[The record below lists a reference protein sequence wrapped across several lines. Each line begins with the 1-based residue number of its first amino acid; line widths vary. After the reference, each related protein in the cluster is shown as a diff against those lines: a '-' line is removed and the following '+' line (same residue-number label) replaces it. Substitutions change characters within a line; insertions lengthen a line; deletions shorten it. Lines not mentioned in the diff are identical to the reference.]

1 MRIKLLCLALLTF
14 GISQA
19 QIELVPDPCDIN
31 SGTLTFKY
39 GELGDYSVFDPLS
52 DPNLYLYT
60 GLQTDAD
67 PLTWDYHDDFTNV
80 STLIPLTYDS
90 SLGYYVATFNPATRN
105 YIEEPMLNT
114 TTIPSSTEVFDWYF
128 LITNSDQSRQSADLK
143 GSDYGFG
150 SAVLSVEAFDI
161 TNDISI
167 GNGTLT
173 FNNAAQYDIAVYD
186 VLGKKVVTKT
196 LNITSKTTHDLQLR
210 NTAVYLVK
218 INSGSYSRTVKM
230 LKY

>member
-210 NTAVYLVK
+210 NTGVYLVK